1 MSYYRPK
8 HIAEIDFRNDV
19 KVAVIGKIAAVGE
32 KSFTLDD
39 GKSKAEI
46 AFEKIENLN
55 LSAEAEVKP
64 EKFYRIFCSV
74 VEKQLRA
81 DVVQNL
87 NAFDVNLFSRTE
99 ELYKK
104 SGV

>member
-8 HIAEIDFRNDV
+8 SIAEIDFRNDV
-19 KVAVIGKIAAVGE
+19 KVAVIGRVAAVGE
-32 KSFTLDD
+32 KTLMLDD
-39 GKSKAEI
+39 GKNKAEI
-46 AFEKIENLN
+46 TFDKLQADI
-55 LSAEAEVKP
+55 KP
-64 EKFYRIFCSV
+64 EKFYRIFCSI

-81 DVVQNL
+81 DIVQNL